1 MTHLDSL
8 PQHLHERARLH
19 ESQCVPQEADASRS
33 PSMVLYW
40 MRTAVRADENP
51 ALDVACHIACSQ
63 NLPLLVYYSI
73 SDIEEFASDRH
84 HWFMLQGAE
93 DVQQQFATKQISF
106 AFQLVR
112 GEEEAAHFVTLAS
125 RSAVI
130 VTEEMPVE
138 PYRASLESLIQ
149 HAGAPV
155 ISVDT
160 ACVAPMRLM
169 KKPFTRA
176 FQFRSATKAIHE
188 ERLTRG
194 WPTQEEL
201 PTRFDLS
208 KLPFNSV
215 DLQAADFGELISRCQ
230 IDHGIGPVVD
240 TVGGS
245 AAGYARWN
253 QFKEKSLRGY
263 ARQRNNALLD
273 GVSRLSAYLHY
284 GMISPFRVARECAE
298 MDHEGAEKYLDELL
312 VWRELAY
319 TFCFHQT
326 DHDQW
331 SALPDWA
338 RKTLLDHAGDRR
350 PQIHTWEQLARGKT
364 EDPLWNAAQKSLL
377 MHGELHNN
385 LRMTWGK
392 AIINWLQDPRE
403 ALAMIIDLN
412 HRYALDGR
420 DPASYGGILWCLGQF
435 DRPFEPEQQI
445 IGKVRSRPLSTHAD
459 RLDPKQY
466 SSKVNQPRCDP
477 VPRVAIVGAGMSGLF
492 AARTLQDH
500 GLKVTLFDKSRGVGG
515 RMATRRVEGQGTFDH
530 GAQYFTAKDPRF
542 VRYVESWLEQGVV
555 AKWPDQQIGPDQKI
569 VVLEEGEHPTESSPR
584 DRFVGAPAMNSICK
598 HLATD
603 LEIHF
608 QTRVAKIFTDENG
621 VNLWGDDS
629 QSLGTFD
636 CLLVTAPAP
645 QSVELLADVPDLAN
659 RISPV
664 EMKPCWATMVSFASP
679 ITDQWVG
686 AFVNNSILTWVAR
699 NGTKPGR
706 QHALENVVLHADPNW
721 TAKNWERDPPEVAS
735 QMLSEFWKVTGIAPH
750 PQTHLRAHRWKYAL
764 PVNPSGEQCFVN
776 PSKTIIVCG
785 DWASGSRVEGAFLS
799 GLSGAGRILETLKR
813 KQNVRVT
820 SQRTLFE

>member
-19 ESQCVPQEADASRS
+19 ESQCVSQEADGSMS

-73 SDIEEFASDRH
+73 SNIEGFASDRH
-84 HWFMLQGAE
+84 HRFMLQGAR
-93 DVQQQFATKQISF
+93 DVQQQFATNQTSF

-112 GEEEAAHFVTLAS
+112 GDEEVEHFMTLVS
-125 RSAVI
+125 RSAAI
-130 VTEEMPVE
+130 VTEEMPVD
-138 PYRASLESLIQ
+138 PQRQSLESLIQ
-149 HAGAPV
+149 STSVPV

-160 ACVAPMRLM
+160 ACVAPMRLI

-176 FQFRSATKAIHE
+176 FQFRSAVKAIHE
-188 ERLTRG
+188 ERLTRL
-194 WPTQEEL
+194 WPTQKEK
-201 PTRFDLS
+201 PARFDLS
-208 KLPFNSV
+208 ELPFDPM
-215 DLQAADFGELISRCQ
+215 DLQAADFGELISSCE
-230 IDHGIGPVVD
+230 IDHGVGPVVD
-240 TVGGS
+240 TEGGS
-245 AAGYARWN
+245 AAGYARWKH
-253 QFKEKSLRGY
+253 FKKKSLQRY
-263 ARQRNNALLD
+263 ARQRNNPLLD

-284 GMISPFRVARECAE
+284 GMISPFRIARECAE
-298 MDHEGAEKYLDELL
+298 IDHEGAEKYLDELL
-312 VWRELAY
+312 VWREMAY

-331 SALPDWA
+331 SALPNWA
-338 RKTLLDHAGDRR
+338 RKTLLDHAKDRR
-350 PQIHTWEQLARGKT
+350 PHIHTWEQLARGQT

-392 AIINWLQDPRE
+392 GIINWKQDPRE
-403 ALAMIIDLN
+403 ALATIIDLN

-435 DRPFEPEQQI
+435 DRPFQPEQQI
-445 IGKVRSRPLSTHAD
+445 IGTVRSRPLSTHSD
-459 RLDPKQY
+459 RLNPAQY
-466 SSKVNQPRCDP
+466 SSKVNQPRFDP
-477 VPRVAIVGAGMSGLF
+477 VPKVGIVGAGLAGLF

-555 AKWPDQQIGPDQKI
+555 AKWPDQQLGQDQKI
-569 VVLEEGEHPTESSPR
+569 VVLEEGKQPTESSPR

-598 HLATD
+598 HLATN
-603 LEIHF
+603 LEIHL
-608 QTRVAKIFTDENG
+608 QTRVAKILSGETGLE
-621 VNLWGDDS
+621 LLGDDAR
-629 QSLGTFD
+629 SLGTFD

-645 QSVELLADVPDLAN
+645 QSVDLVADVPDLVN

-706 QHALENVVLHADPNW
+706 QAALENVVLHAAPKW
-721 TAKNWERDPPEVAS
+721 TAENWERDPTAVAS
-735 QMLSEFWKVTGIAPH
+735 QMLSEFWRVTGIAPC
-750 PQTHLRAHRWKYAL
+750 PPTHLKAHRWKYAL
-764 PVNPSGEQCFVN
+764 PVNPSGGQCFMN
-776 PSKTIIVCG
+776 PTKTIFVCG

-799 GLSGAGRILETLKR
+799 GLSGVGRILETLSV
-813 KQNVRVT
+813 KQDVRIT
-820 SQRTLFE
+820 SQGTLFE